1 MEIIVYGDIHGC
13 LEEFIELRKRVPK
26 NKIEICVGDL
36 IDRGKYAN
44 EVIEYVMKN
53 NIKSIIGNHEYKHIR
68 KYWGR
73 KVKLDEN
80 QKEVYKSFTK
90 ESLEFLSNL
99 PMFMKID
106 NTTILHAGISN
117 KMDLNDKK
125 IEHIL
130 YMRDLDENENFL
142 SINHDNP
149 NAKYWAEIYNGNQGF
164 IIHGHQ
170 VFSEVTKFPNSIAI
184 DTGCVYGNKLSAI
197 YINDT
202 TKPWEYE
209 VFSVNAKKE
218 YEKYYKKF

>member
-1 MEIIVYGDIHGC
+1 
-13 LEEFIELRKRVPK
+13 
-26 NKIEICVGDL
+26 
-36 IDRGKYAN
+36 
-44 EVIEYVMKN
+44 
-53 NIKSIIGNHEYKHIR
+53 
-68 KYWGR
+68 
-73 KVKLDEN
+73 
-80 QKEVYKSFTK
+80 
-90 ESLEFLSNL
+90 
-99 PMFMKID
+99 
-106 NTTILHAGISN
+106 
-117 KMDLNDKK
+117 MDLNDKK

-170 VFSEVTKFPNSIAI
+170 VFSEVTRFKNSIAI

-197 YINDT
+197 YIKDT
-202 TKPWEYE
+202 NKPWEYE